1 MDENKVERVE
11 DLKEEITSNSS
22 DSNNSD
28 LNAQVYEDVKPT
40 NKIIKIIKWIFSGI
54 GLAILSFLIVVVGWL
69 TIDKY
74 IVKSPVPSFAGYSH
88 LIVTTGSMS
97 GTIEE
102 GDLIIIKE
110 TNDYKGTD
118 IVTYIREGEKIP
130 TTHRILFVY
139 ETEDGIYYE
148 TKGDANPSSD
158 IELVHE
164 SDVCG
169 EVVLVIEN
177 FGIFLS
183 WIKDGGGLIY
193 LLAIIVIIAAGVY
206 VIKRS

>member
-1 MDENKVERVE
+1 MEENKVEKVE

-28 LNAQVYEDVKPT
+28 LNTQVYEDVKPT

-54 GLAILSFLIVVVGWL
+54 GLAILSFLIVLVGWL

-158 IELVHE
+158 IELIHE

-193 LLAIIVIIAAGVY
+193 LLAIIAIIAAGVY

>member
-1 MDENKVERVE
+1 MEENKVEKVE

-28 LNAQVYEDVKPT
+28 LNAQVYEDVKPM

-158 IELVHE
+158 IELIHE

-193 LLAIIVIIAAGVY
+193 LLAIIAIIAAGVY

>member
-1 MDENKVERVE
+1 MEENKVEQVE

-28 LNAQVYEDVKPT
+28 LNTQVYEDVKPT
-40 NKIIKIIKWIFSGI
+40 NKIIKIIKLIFSGI
-54 GLAILSFLIVVVGWL
+54 GLAILSFLIVLVGWL

-102 GDLIIIKE
+102 GDLIIIKK
-110 TNDYKGTD
+110 TNDYKGTE

-164 SDVCG
+164 SDICG

-193 LLAIIVIIAAGVY
+193 LLAIIAIIAAGVY
-206 VIKRS
+206 VIKRT

>member
-54 GLAILSFLIVVVGWL
+54 GLAFLSFLIVVVGWL

-164 SDVCG
+164 SDICG

-193 LLAIIVIIAAGVY
+193 LLAIIAIIAAGVY

>member
-1 MDENKVERVE
+1 MEENKVEKVE

-158 IELVHE
+158 IELIHE

-193 LLAIIVIIAAGVY
+193 LLAIIAIIAAGVY